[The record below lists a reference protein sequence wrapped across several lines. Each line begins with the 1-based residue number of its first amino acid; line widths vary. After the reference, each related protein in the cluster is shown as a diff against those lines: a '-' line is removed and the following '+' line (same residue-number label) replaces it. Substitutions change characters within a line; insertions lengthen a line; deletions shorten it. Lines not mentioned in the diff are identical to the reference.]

1 MNKRFALCWVTSS
14 LTKNGDLEAWIMVNN
29 IERGWELPG
38 GWIEEGELPE
48 EAALRELFEEVG
60 ILGVATHIEKDFF
73 EGGDLVK
80 IEVGEDPEPI
90 GWESKDEKI
99 MEVGWC
105 LEIPEMKKW
114 NATEIEKIRSHDWSD
129 SESLRVN
136 S

>member
-1 MNKRFALCWVTSS
+1 
-14 LTKNGDLEAWIMVNN
+14 MVNN

-38 GWIEEGELPE
+38 GWVEEGELPE

-60 ILGVATHIEKDFF
+60 FLGVATHIEKNFF

-80 IEVGEDPEPI
+80 IEVNESPEPI
-90 GWESKDEKI
+90 GWESQDEKI

-114 NATEIEKIRSHDWSD
+114 DIAEIEKVRSHDWSD
-129 SESLRVN
+129 SESLRFN